1 MADIRTRDWAAS
13 PSVVASAHDAGL
25 VLFHTT
31 RGRLF
36 STNRTG
42 ARIWDCLERSVP
54 TDSIV
59 AEISRAYQISHR
71 AADDHTTA
79 FLTTLQQEGLIV

>member
-1 MADIRTRDWAAS
+1 M
-13 PSVVASAHDAGL
+13 HDDGL

-42 ARIWDCLERSVP
+42 ARIWHCLERKLP
-54 TDSIV
+54 TDEIV
-59 AEISRAYQISHR
+59 AEISRGYHISHR
-71 AADDHTTA
+71 AADDHTMA
-79 FLTTLQQEGLIV
+79 FLAILQREGLIA